1 MKELMAKRIKI
12 YMPSGNDTVEIWD
25 NDIDKFLAKG
35 YKLEQEQKS
44 TRSSKKKDVEVEEQQ
59 QTNEGVSE
67 WQPMS
72 EQAE

>member
-1 MKELMAKRIKI
+1 MAKRIKI

-35 YKLEQEQKS
+35 YKLEQEKKS
-44 TRSSKKKDVEVEEQQ
+44 TRSSNKKDVEVEEQEQ
-59 QTNEGVSE
+59 PKENEE
-67 WQPMS
+67 WQHMS

>member
-1 MKELMAKRIKI
+1 MAKRIKI
-12 YMPSGNDTVEIWD
+12 YMPSGNDTVEVWD

-35 YKLEQEQKS
+35 YKLEQEKKS

>member
-1 MKELMAKRIKI
+1 MAKRIKI
-12 YMPSGNDTVEIWD
+12 YMPNGNDTVEIWD

-35 YKLEQEQKS
+35 YKLEQQKKS
-44 TRSSKKKDVEVEEQQ
+44 TRSSKKQDVEVDEPK
-59 QTNEGVSE
+59 QTNEGVSA

>member
-1 MKELMAKRIKI
+1 MAKRIKLF
-12 YMPSGNDTVEIWD
+12 MPSGNDTIEIWD
-25 NDIDKFLAKG
+25 NEIDKFLAKG
-35 YKLEQEQKS
+35 YKLEQEKKS
-44 TRSSKKKDVEVEEQQ
+44 TRSSKKKDVEVDEQQ

>member
-1 MKELMAKRIKI
+1 MAKRVKL
-12 YMPSGNDTVEIWD
+12 YNGNNIIEVWD

-44 TRSSKKKDVEVEEQQ
+44 TRSSMKKDVEVEEQEQ
-59 QTNEGVSE
+59 PKENEE
-67 WQPMS
+67 WQHTS

>member
-1 MKELMAKRIKI
+1 MAKRIKI
-12 YMPSGNDTVEIWD
+12 YMPSGNDTVEVWD

-44 TRSSKKKDVEVEEQQ
+44 TRSSKKKDVEVDEQQ

>member
-1 MKELMAKRIKI
+1 MAKRIKI
-12 YMPSGNDTVEIWD
+12 FMPNGNDTIEIWD
-25 NDIDKFLAKG
+25 KDIDKFLAKG

-44 TRSSKKKDVEVEEQQ
+44 TRSSKKKDVEVDEQQ

>member
-1 MKELMAKRIKI
+1 MAKRIKI
-12 YMPSGNDTVEIWD
+12 YMPSGNDTVEVWD

-44 TRSSKKKDVEVEEQQ
+44 TRSSKKKDVEVEEQK

>member
-1 MKELMAKRIKI
+1 MAKRIKI

-35 YKLEQEQKS
+35 YKLEQEKKS
-44 TRSSKKKDVEVEEQQ
+44 TRTSKKKDVEVEEQQ
-59 QTNEGVSE
+59 QTNEGVNE
-67 WQPMS
+67 WQPIS

>member
-1 MKELMAKRIKI
+1 MAKRVKL
-12 YMPSGNDTVEIWD
+12 YNGNNIIEVWD

-44 TRSSKKKDVEVEEQQ
+44 TRSSKKKDVEVEEQEQ
-59 QTNEGVSE
+59 PKENEE
-67 WQPMS
+67 WQHTS

>member
-1 MKELMAKRIKI
+1 
-12 YMPSGNDTVEIWD
+12 VEIWD
-25 NDIDKFLAKG
+25 NELDKFLAKG
-35 YKLEQEQKS
+35 YKLSIEKKS
-44 TRSSKKKDVEVEEQQ
+44 TRTSKKKDVEVEEQQ

>member
-1 MKELMAKRIKI
+1 MAKRIKI

-72 EQAE
+72 AQVE

>member
-1 MKELMAKRIKI
+1 MAKRIKI

-35 YKLEQEQKS
+35 YKLEQEKKS

>member
-1 MKELMAKRIKI
+1 MAKRIKI
-12 YMPSGNDTVEIWD
+12 YMPSGNDTVEVWD

-35 YKLEQEQKS
+35 YKLEQEKKS
-44 TRSSKKKDVEVEEQQ
+44 TRTSKKKDVEVEEQQ
-59 QTNEGVSE
+59 INEGVNE